1 VTGHVPFHQVFSLDC
16 RFFQHHTD
24 TFLLLEAAMSIVLS
38 PSKLKPKPVF
48 PATALETGLRA
59 ELIEIVKSSA
69 EFHGHVLPSTP
80 AAIVT
85 FPYPIDSLDVVG
97 ILCKLDELVG
107 YDLPHHVVR
116 AGGYNSIDE
125 ALHHMMPRIK
135 ASWLKRNGGT
145 A

>member
-1 VTGHVPFHQVFSLDC
+1 
-16 RFFQHHTD
+16 
-24 TFLLLEAAMSIVLS
+24 MSIVLS
-38 PSKLKPKPVF
+38 PSKIKLKPAF
-48 PATALETGLRA
+48 PATALETCLRD

-107 YDLPHHVVR
+107 FDLPHQVVH
-116 AGGYNSIDE
+116 AGGYKAIDD
-125 ALHHMMPRIK
+125 ALQHIMPRIK
-135 ASWLKRNGGT
+135 AAWLKRNGGT